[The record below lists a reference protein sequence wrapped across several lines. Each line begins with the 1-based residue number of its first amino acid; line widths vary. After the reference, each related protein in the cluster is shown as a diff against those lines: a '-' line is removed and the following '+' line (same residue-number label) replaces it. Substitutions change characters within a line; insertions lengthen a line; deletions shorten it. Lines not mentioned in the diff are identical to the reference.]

1 MSTVAQT
8 PTVFPR
14 AVVRTLAAVMVV
26 SLAAVAWARYTGL
39 NPREPDAATVAVRQL
54 AFTDAPHGAIL
65 VVDAGTQTTIATLQ
79 GEQGFV
85 RGVVRSLM
93 RERKRRGLPLE
104 APLQLL
110 ARADGRLTLQDPLT
124 THRIDL
130 EAFGT
135 DNVAVFARWVP
146 TKGKQTP

>member
-1 MSTVAQT
+1 MSTIAQT

-14 AVVRTLAAVMVV
+14 LMLRVLAGVLVVTV
-26 SLAAVAWARYTGL
+26 AAVAWARYTGL
-39 NPREPDAATVAVRQL
+39 NPREPDAVTVAERQL
-54 AFTDAPHGAIL
+54 AFADAPQGAIT
-65 VVDAGTQTTIATLQ
+65 VADARTHDVLATLQ

-93 RERKRRGLPLE
+93 RERKRRGLPLD
-104 APLQLL
+104 APLKLL
-110 ARADGRLTLQDPLT
+110 ARADGRLTLLDPLT

-130 EAFGT
+130 EAFGA

-146 TKGKQTP
+146 KKGKQAP

>member
-1 MSTVAQT
+1 VSGA
-8 PTVFPR
+8 
-14 AVVRTLAAVMVV
+14 LVV

-39 NPREPDAATVAVRQL
+39 DPRERDAPTVAQRQL
-54 AFTDAPHGAIL
+54 AFADTAQGAITVTDAN
-65 VVDAGTQTTIATLQ
+65 TQEPIATLQ

-85 RGVVRSLM
+85 RGVLRSLM
-93 RERKRRGLPLE
+93 RERKRRGLPLNE
-104 APLQLL
+104 PLQLL

-130 EAFGT
+130 EAFGP

-146 TKGKQTP
+146 AKGVHTP